1 MKISV
6 RENLWPLCKQHQCI
20 NIYILTQIA
29 KIKQIYNVHV
39 VVVLFENLNM
49 FYPHVLIIGK
59 LQDLKNLALSYKD
72 VITDPEKNLGRFN
85 KEDKISG
92 NRNCDEKLD
101 WIEQNRDIASL
112 EQIIGKIDELQNQ
125 LKNTMLKLSD
135 T

>member
-1 MKISV
+1 M
-6 RENLWPLCKQHQCI
+6 
-20 NIYILTQIA
+20 
-29 KIKQIYNVHV
+29 
-39 VVVLFENLNM
+39 
-49 FYPHVLIIGK
+49 IIGK
-59 LQDLKNLALSYKD
+59 LQDLKNLALLYKD
-72 VITDPEKNLGRFN
+72 IIADPEKNLGRFN

-112 EQIIGKIDELQNQ
+112 EQTINKIEELKNQ

>member
-1 MKISV
+1 M
-6 RENLWPLCKQHQCI
+6 
-20 NIYILTQIA
+20 
-29 KIKQIYNVHV
+29 
-39 VVVLFENLNM
+39 
-49 FYPHVLIIGK
+49 IIGK
-59 LQDLKNLALSYKD
+59 LQDLKNLASLYKD
-72 VITDPEKNLGRFN
+72 IIADPEKNLGRFN

-112 EQIIGKIDELQNQ
+112 EQTINKIEELKNQ

>member
-1 MKISV
+1 M
-6 RENLWPLCKQHQCI
+6 
-20 NIYILTQIA
+20 
-29 KIKQIYNVHV
+29 
-39 VVVLFENLNM
+39 
-49 FYPHVLIIGK
+49 IIGK
-59 LQDLKNLALSYKD
+59 LQDLKNLALLYKD
-72 VITDPEKNLGRFN
+72 IIADPEKNLGRFN

-112 EQIIGKIDELQNQ
+112 EQIINKIEELKNQ